1 MNTLDNIKLRTE
13 TSKDHEVVESITR
26 EAFWNLHVPGCD
38 EHYLTHIL
46 RKSPD
51 FIPELDYV
59 ALIGDEIVGNIMYS
73 HSIIRSYDNEEY
85 KVLTFGPVC
94 VHPQYQHKG
103 IGRKLISHTL
113 NLAKEMG
120 FGIVAIYGY
129 PDYYAKYGF
138 ESAEKHDIRTKDGLY
153 NPGLQV
159 LELTPG
165 ALAGISGY
173 FIEADVYTLD
183 ANEAEKFDATFPPKL
198 KEVTPSQQK
207 FMDAL
212 NLSHT

>member
-1 MNTLDNIKLRTE
+1 MSAIDSITLRRE
-13 TSKDHEVVESITR
+13 TQEDYRAVESITR

-38 EHYLTHIL
+38 EHYLTHVL

-51 FIPELDYV
+51 FIPELDFV
-59 ALIGDEIVGNIMYS
+59 AVIGDEIVGNIMYA
-73 HSIIRSYDNEEY
+73 HSIIRGYDNQVH
-85 KVLTFGPVC
+85 KAVTFGPVC
-94 VHPQYQHKG
+94 VHPQHQQKG
-103 IGRKLISHTL
+103 IGRNLISHTL
-113 NLAKEMG
+113 RLAKEMG
-120 FGIVAIYGY
+120 FSVVAIYGY

-138 ESAEKHDIRTKDGLY
+138 EASEKYDIRTKEGMF

-165 ALAGISGY
+165 ALSGISGY
-173 FIEADVYTLD
+173 FIEAEVYTLD
-183 ANEAEKFDATFPPKL
+183 ADAAELFDATFPPKQ

-212 NLSHT
+212 KLSHI